1 MCMSVVLYH
10 PKIPNLMMC
19 GLAGHY
25 HTEGTSAQSSGGRNF
40 MFCGSSERV
49 PLPPEHPSLQT
60 HRDQS
65 SFRRTFGV
73 VAEGGD
79 MCPE

>member
-1 MCMSVVLYH
+1 
-10 PKIPNLMMC
+10 MMC
-19 GLAGHY
+19 GVGGHY
-25 HTEGTSAQSSGGRNF
+25 RTEGASAQSSGGLRAPLNF

-73 VAEGGD
+73 VAEGGGD
-79 MCPE
+79 MCPV